1 MYLELRNESTST
13 ALKTE
18 TLYFSRVLAPTQ
30 PEVPRHTV
38 LPRGLRPQPRSP
50 SSRKREA
57 RAWAKIT
64 KRSRGGGLFIR
75 LSVHCK
81 DTSLKSQQ
89 LSKILQPIHN
99 LWPEIRSGSASL
111 QEAAIQ
117 ELIHYADLQ

>member
-18 TLYFSRVLAPTQ
+18 TSYFSLVLAPTQ
-30 PEVPRHTV
+30 PEVPRHAA

-50 SSRKREA
+50 SSRNREA
-57 RAWAKIT
+57 KVWAKIT
-64 KRSRGGGLFIR
+64 KRSRGGGSFIR

-89 LSKILQPIHN
+89 LSKILLPIHN
-99 LWPEIRSGSASL
+99 LWPEIRSGNASL

-117 ELIHYADLQ
+117 ELIYYTDLQ